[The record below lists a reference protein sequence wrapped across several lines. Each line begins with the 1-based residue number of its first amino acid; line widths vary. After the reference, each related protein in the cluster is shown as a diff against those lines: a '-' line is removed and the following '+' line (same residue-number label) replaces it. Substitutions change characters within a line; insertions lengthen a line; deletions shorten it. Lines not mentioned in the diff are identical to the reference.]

1 MEIDCDQHMILLQQ
15 CTFSGV
21 HWNIIYN
28 FAANITREGW
38 LLDCMYRIRASSGIT
53 LVRQTLMKPI

>member
-15 CTFSGV
+15 CTFRGV

-28 FAANITREGW
+28 FAANIIREVW
-38 LLDCMYRIRASSGIT
+38 LFDSTHGIRASSGIT
-53 LVRQTLMKPI
+53 LVRR